1 MALAALV
8 LLALLVVVVVVL
20 AVRQVRLGV
29 QHKRMRLRV
38 DALDARV
45 GGVQRRL
52 EEVPGIGTGRHEVA
66 LVLNPIKTHAD
77 RVRRELERL
86 AAAEGLGE
94 VLVLETQEDDP
105 GTAMARQALDAG
117 ARLVIAAG
125 GDGTVRTVAEQLA
138 GTDVALGVV
147 PLGTGNLLARNLDL
161 PINDVEQCLRIA
173 VGGRQRRI
181 DTVDVR
187 FTHEDG
193 RVTRQTFTV
202 IGGAGYDADIMGD
215 TKDELKSLAGWLAYS
230 EAGMRHLRGKR
241 HEVTVALD
249 GGQPRRF
256 KVRTVMVA
264 NCGMLTGGVE
274 LLPQAKLDDGLLDVM
289 CDEDDGGA
297 RAGAGPDG
305 VQILDQPPTGDAV
318 QRRERLVQQQQV
330 GAGDQGA
337 GQRHPH
343 GHAARKLARTRR
355 QAIAQAD
362 GGQGLVRAG
371 SRLGPGQ
378 AGELERQGHIGP
390 GVGPWHQGGALED
403 EAGAAGGGGAQ
414 DLAAAGLLQ
423 SRQQPKRRR
432 LASARGTD
440 QGDDLAGG
448 YGQVQRPQGRSARIG
463 DRHVPQRGGRCV
475 SHGPADSCR

>member
-8 LLALLVVVVVVL
+8 LLAVLIVVVVVL
-20 AVRQVRLGV
+20 AARQVRLGV

-52 EEVPGIGTGRHEVA
+52 EKVPGIGTGRHEVA
-66 LVLNPIKTHAD
+66 LVLNPIKTNAGQ
-77 RVRRELERL
+77 VRRELERL

-215 TKDELKSLAGWLAYS
+215 TKDELKDLAGWLAYS
-230 EAGMRHLRGKR
+230 CLLY
-241 HEVTVALD
+241 TSPS
-249 GGQPRRF
+249 PR
-256 KVRTVMVA
+256 
-264 NCGMLTGGVE
+264 
-274 LLPQAKLDDGLLDVM
+274 D
-289 CDEDDGGA
+289 
-297 RAGAGPDG
+297 
-305 VQILDQPPTGDAV
+305 
-318 QRRERLVQQQQV
+318 
-330 GAGDQGA
+330 
-337 GQRHPH
+337 
-343 GHAARKLARTRR
+343 
-355 QAIAQAD
+355 
-362 GGQGLVRAG
+362 
-371 SRLGPGQ
+371 
-378 AGELERQGHIGP
+378 
-390 GVGPWHQGGALED
+390 
-403 EAGAAGGGGAQ
+403 
-414 DLAAAGLLQ
+414 
-423 SRQQPKRRR
+423 
-432 LASARGTD
+432 
-440 QGDDLAGG
+440 
-448 YGQVQRPQGRSARIG
+448 
-463 DRHVPQRGGRCV
+463 
-475 SHGPADSCR
+475 